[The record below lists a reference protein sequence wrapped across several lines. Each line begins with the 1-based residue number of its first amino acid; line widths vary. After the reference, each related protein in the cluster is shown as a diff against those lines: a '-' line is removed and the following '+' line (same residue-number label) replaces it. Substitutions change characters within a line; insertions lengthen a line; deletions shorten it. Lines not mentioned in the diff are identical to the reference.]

1 MKRDT
6 SVALRLSGE
15 LKSALARAASDD
27 RRSMSAVVEMIL
39 TDRLREMGYLSR
51 PTEDLGLDPC
61 LPPPG

>member
-51 PTEDLGLDPC
+51 PT
-61 LPPPG
+61 